1 MGIIKSGGI
10 CHVLI
15 PDWPIVNTNIV
26 NCLASLDVDDYCF
39 GINQYSDISTRS
51 EHKYQEA
58 FKYFKGMANLSINSC
73 CA

>member
-26 NCLASLDVDDYCF
+26 NCLLRLTLMTIVLEL
-39 GINQYSDISTRS
+39 INTQT
-51 EHKYQEA
+51 
-58 FKYFKGMANLSINSC
+58 
-73 CA
+73 